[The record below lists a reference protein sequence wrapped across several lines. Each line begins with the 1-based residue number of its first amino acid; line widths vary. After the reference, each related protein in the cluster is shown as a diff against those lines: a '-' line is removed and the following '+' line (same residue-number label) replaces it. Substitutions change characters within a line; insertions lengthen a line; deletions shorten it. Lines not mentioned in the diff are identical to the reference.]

1 MCIYI
6 IYIYSIYVS
15 IYVGPYIHFLV
26 RRTKAPAQDTQ
37 ELTDLRRS
45 LPPSRTASPAMP
57 SQDAVMNMINDV
69 AGLHLNWVHQIYIH
83 IIIIYNCLYIYIAFS
98 HTHAHS
104 AYRDIDVCNPKSQTC
119 TFWYVPLIG
128 P

>member
-1 MCIYI
+1 MCIYIYI

-69 AGLHLNWVHQIYIH
+69 AGLHLNWVHQIYIYI
-83 IIIIYNCLYIYIAFS
+83 IIIIYNCLYIYILHS
-98 HTHAHS
+98 HTHMH
-104 AYRDIDVCNPKSQTC
+104 IVH
-119 TFWYVPLIG
+119 IEI
-128 P
+128 